1 METSIAFQLP
11 STPQSPRQPA
21 HVPTEILEVV
31 LLLSL
36 PTMDV
41 AQAPQKTALALVCRS
56 WNAIIESSP
65 MFWSTISIKDNIS
78 YVERSLLKS
87 GKSPIDVYGFCSN
100 KGTLVDEELLYRFL
114 RKVQPHAKRWRHV
127 TLQVVEGGK
136 PYTLGG
142 VFPLLESIKL
152 RSKNEASVPIGYRS
166 LTGSPRE
173 RPPRLRK
180 MVLRSV
186 SLGSWSISFPPSL
199 EKLDLK
205 NVRIQASSSFQLL
218 SLLAGSPN
226 LVSLRLLSTR
236 ERNVTTA
243 PIAELPALR
252 KLVLDDVSEVLIRR
266 LLEHLRLP
274 DDCTIT
280 ITCRV
285 SGSNPTASFLTPAL
299 SRYQETFRSAA
310 KTEGIAIGVFNF
322 ALRVIAESKRCRI
335 CLNLDHAHAIRDALK
350 WFGVGAEGDSAGS
363 HLEALPVDLA
373 VRDNTRVTLKFAST
387 CTDSGFHHLRSIL
400 NLECITKIKTKL
412 VKPGVQT
419 KLLSYLSE
427 FHRPIQQMTTTVN
440 PETAGAQVA
449 GPYEVDVLPFPGL
462 RELVVNGAGD
472 NVLKDVTDFVKS
484 RSDHETAPGT
494 PGRLKRVEF
503 VETSGEGFHIEQNGS
518 PPQLEETCGVLLVDL
533 LGVMD
538 DGAE

>member
-1 METSIAFQLP
+1 MEASIAFQLP

-21 HVPTEILEVV
+21 HVPMEILEVV

-41 AQAPQKTALALVCRS
+41 AQAPPKTALALVCRF

-65 MFWSTISIKDNIS
+65 MFW
-78 YVERSLLKS
+78 
-87 GKSPIDVYGFCSN
+87 KSPIDVYGFCSN
-100 KGTLVDEELLYRFL
+100 KGTLVDEELFYRFL
-114 RKVQPHAKRWRHV
+114 RKVQPHAERWRHV
-127 TLQVVEGGK
+127 TLKVVEGGK

-142 VFPLLESIKL
+142 VLPSLESIKL

-180 MVLRSV
+180 IFLRNV

-205 NVRIQASSSFQLL
+205 NVRIYASSSFQLL
-218 SLLAGSPN
+218 SLPAGSPN
-226 LVSLRLLSTR
+226 LVSLRLLRVHSTR

-243 PIAELPALR
+243 PIAELPTLR
-252 KLVLDDVSEVLIRR
+252 KLVLDDVSEVLIRH

-274 DDCTIT
+274 DDCTT
-280 ITCRV
+280 TVTCRV

-310 KTEGIAIGVFNF
+310 ETEGIAIGVFNS
-322 ALRVIAESKRCRI
+322 ALRVMAESKKCRI

-373 VRDNTRVTLKFAST
+373 VRDNTRITLKFAST
-387 CTDSGFHHLRSIL
+387 CTDSGFNHLRSIL

-412 VKPGVQT
+412 VNPGVQT
-419 KLLSYLSE
+419 KLLSYFSE
-427 FHRPIQQMTTTVN
+427 FHRPIQQMTTTAN

-449 GPYEVDVLPFPGL
+449 GAYEVDVLPFPGL
-462 RELVVNGAGD
+462 RELVMNGAGD
-472 NVLKDVTDFVKS
+472 NVLKDFVKS
-484 RSDHETAPGT
+484 RSDRARNTSTFKTSRICGNKRRGLSHRTEWLAAPTGGNIWG
-494 PGRLKRVEF
+494 PARRFIGR
-503 VETSGEGFHIEQNGS
+503 
-518 PPQLEETCGVLLVDL
+518 
-533 LGVMD
+533 
-538 DGAE
+538 DGRWG